1 MARLGT
7 FSFPS
12 RSWYGRDLCFSR
24 ASVALVSA
32 SRFMRRA
39 LAPSLQ
45 LLPMGP
51 GYPPSPKATLLQV
64 PRSQENT
71 SGFFITCHISAKLP
85 ISENITHRK
94 VQDPGNQS
102 AFYFT
107 VHSYKFLHGQDNQV
121 TFRSALL
128 VTKLYN
134 YPGFKNKMGW
144 YTLTVISLSYCRRR
158 YITKMKSHAFD
169 NPVWRH
175 IIYVKIKWFGT
186 WEE

>member
-1 MARLGT
+1 MIGKVSASKGQHCPFHSVVRAPNLMAAHQKWPVWAPSPFPPGPDVDGT
-7 FSFPS
+7 FAFPE
-12 RSWYGRDLCFSR
+12 L
-24 ASVALVSA
+24 VALVSA
-32 SRFMRRA
+32 SRVMRRA
-39 LAPSLQ
+39 LAPTLQ

-64 PRSQENT
+64 PGSQENT

-134 YPGFKNKMGW
+134 YPGFKNKMG
-144 YTLTVISLSYCRRR
+144 
-158 YITKMKSHAFD
+158 
-169 NPVWRH
+169 
-175 IIYVKIKWFGT
+175 
-186 WEE
+186 